1 MGKKILKQFEPRMA
15 HSAIIMD
22 QFVVLFGGLNKTS
35 SKKGT
40 LISND
45 MFVLSLNGI
54 TNAILSKKQTQYNRE
69 MEQLAL
75 AGDIKDEFIEQQEEE
90 KKEIQ
95 SPKIK
100 IKINGVLQSGQKNQ
114 QIADAP

>member
-1 MGKKILKQFEPRMA
+1 MA
-15 HSAIIMD
+15 HSAVIMD

-54 TNAILSKKQTQYNRE
+54 TNAILSKKQTAYNRE

-75 AGDIKDEFIEQQEEE
+75 AGDIKDEFIEQQQEEE
-90 KKEIQ
+90 KKENQ

-100 IKINGVLQSGQKNQ
+100 IKINGVLQSGQKN
-114 QIADAP
+114 